1 MHLPAFLPD
10 HPAHFEQIGEIGREI
25 DSETQAARLKIE
37 IADAEPFEATSL
49 PQEARAAN
57 VYEVVLHDNPAIVNQ
72 AGVGEVASQRGVI
85 VAQRRTQHDWATVIH
100 CDQEMRQMASVA
112 IIDALRSARR
122 RKHIALGVEHAKS
135 VAMFEYERLQF
146 RERGGG
152 GNDKRVTFAGLLP
165 RRLSVGRRNALPSF
179 LLNIHRSIR
188 IQEWDATSRSHT
200 FQTQA
205 DEFRPQSRSN

>member
-1 MHLPAFLPD
+1 MHPPAFLAD
-10 HPAHFEQIGEIGREI
+10 HPAHFEQVSEISREL

-72 AGVGEVASQRGVI
+72 IRVGEVASQRGVI
-85 VAQRRTQHDWATVIH
+85 VAQRRTQHDWATVVH

-112 IIDALRSARR
+112 TIDALRSARR
-122 RKHIALGVEHAKS
+122 RERIALGVEHAKS
-135 VAMFEYERLQF
+135 VVMFEYERPQF

-152 GNDKRVTFAGLLP
+152 RNDKRVTFASLL
-165 RRLSVGRRNALPSF
+165 
-179 LLNIHRSIR
+179 
-188 IQEWDATSRSHT
+188 
-200 FQTQA
+200 
-205 DEFRPQSRSN
+205 